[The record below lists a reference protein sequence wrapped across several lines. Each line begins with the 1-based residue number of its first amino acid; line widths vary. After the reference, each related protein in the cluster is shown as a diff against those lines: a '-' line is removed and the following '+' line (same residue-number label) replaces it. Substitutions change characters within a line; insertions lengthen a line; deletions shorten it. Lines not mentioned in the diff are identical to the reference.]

1 MGIHE
6 ECGVFGAYDPSGAD
20 VSRLIAYGLIALQ
33 HRGQESCG
41 IAVTRERCVKYYK
54 DLGVVAE
61 VLSDK
66 HLRELDGNMGIGH
79 VRYSTHGSS
88 TRENAQPLVM
98 RYKKGTLSIAHN
110 GNLSNADELASELE
124 NTGAVFQTTTDSET
138 IAYLIAKERIFCDS
152 AEEAVRRASK
162 KLKGSFSLLVMSPQK
177 LIAARDPYGF
187 RPLCIGKLDTAYVVA
202 SETCALDAVGA
213 DFIRDVQPGEVIKI
227 DENGLTVVS
236 LEPAEKKSPCIFEY
250 IYFARSDSIIDGVS
264 VLRSRKK
271 AGELL
276 AKQHPVDADVIIGVP
291 DSGLDAA
298 VGYSK
303 QSGIPNERGFI
314 KNSYVGRSF
323 IKPTQSER
331 SVAVKLKMNPL
342 SDVVSGK
349 RVVMIDDS
357 IVRGTTSAK
366 TVQMLRDAGATEVH
380 MRIASPP
387 FLWPCYFGTDI
398 PDRQNLIAVGRTADE
413 IGKMLGADSL
423 GYLDPNTLGELIG
436 SDEYCRACFTGVYP
450 YYIDE
455 EHNENPKKDGLK

>member
-6 ECGVFGAYDPSGAD
+6 ECGVFGAYDFDGGNVAHI
-20 VSRLIAYGLIALQ
+20 IAYGLVALQ

-41 IAVTRERCVKYYK
+41 IALTREREVAYYK
-54 DLGVVAE
+54 DLGVVTE

-66 HLRELDGNMGIGH
+66 HLKNLDGNMGIGH

-110 GNLSNADELASELE
+110 GNLSNAEQLAAELE
-124 NTGAVFQTTTDSET
+124 NTGAVFQTSTDSET
-138 IAYLIAKERIFCDS
+138 IAYLIAKERIFSDS
-152 AEEAVRRASK
+152 VEQAVEKAAQ
-162 KLKGSFSLLVMSPQK
+162 KLKGSYSLLVMSPQK

-187 RPLCIGKLDTAYVVA
+187 RPLCIGKLGNAYIVA

-213 DFIRDVQPGEVIKI
+213 KFLRDVEAGEIIKI
-227 DENGLTVVS
+227 DENGLTSVCKN
-236 LEPAEKKSPCIFEY
+236 PAPKKTPCIFEY
-250 IYFARSDSIIDGVS
+250 IYFARSDSVINGVS

-276 AKQHPVDADVIIGVP
+276 AKQHPVEADVVIGVP

-303 QSGIPNERGFI
+303 FSGIPNERGFI

-331 SVAVKLKMNPL
+331 SLAVKLKINPL

-349 RVVMIDDS
+349 RVIMIDDS

-398 PDRQNLIAVGRTADE
+398 PDRQNLVAVGRTAEE
-413 IGKMLGADSL
+413 ISRMLGADSL
-423 GYLDPNTLGELIG
+423 GYLDASTLGELIG
-436 SDEYCRACFTGVYP
+436 SDEYCRACFTGKYP

-455 EHNENPKKDGLK
+455 EHNENGPKRED